1 MALVPILSTL
11 FHYDTL
17 SNFRMVITTVLMV
30 EMIMNAKE
38 DLFYMANHK
47 RCEITNI
54 TDNILGR
61 GGDQGRSQSIGL

>member
-54 TDNILGR
+54 IDNISGR
-61 GGDQGRSQSIGL
+61 GGDQGRSQSTGL